1 MLPSV
6 PLGVCSLPFSPH
18 LGTRTKALPS
28 TAALT
33 GVKFCSV
40 FRPPPPPPKS
50 FSMVGWGQDAG
61 PAAGMSAKAEL
72 RSLGNPLVLVRI
84 KVDQCGAQ

>member
-1 MLPSV
+1 MLHSV
-6 PLGVCSLPFSPH
+6 PLGVRSLPFSS
-18 LGTRTKALPS
+18 PS
-28 TAALT
+28 AAALT

-40 FRPPPPPPKS
+40 FRPPPPPPPQS
-50 FSMVGWGQDAG
+50 FSFVGWGQDAG
-61 PAAGMSAKAEL
+61 LAAGVSAKAEL